1 MSVVHESSNL
11 SETVSNM
18 VSYIQN
24 TTTPHT
30 PLYETTQQAEGK
42 SLLYLRQS
50 PSARLLSQKSRITT
64 FWRIKKTTPRG
75 LEPLS
80 CKATPRY
87 QLGAIPVFATTSYG
101 LGGIRTHDRF
111 LSREPSCPLD
121 YEPILFPA
129 TFDPFGLPD
138 HNGAG
143 KGGGILWRVEYARA
157 DSNYL
162 SAGYVRLNEPPL
174 QHSYISG
181 LADHCLPPLK
191 KKQRV
196 HAGQLTTLH
205 YNYN

>member
-1 MSVVHESSNL
+1 MVAHESSNL

-24 TTTPHT
+24 TTTPKT
-30 PLYETTQQAEGK
+30 PLYETQAEGK
-42 SLLYLRQS
+42 THLLRQS
-50 PSARLLSQKSRITT
+50 PSACKLPYSSKVRAPQKMISFVGDDGSIPSLGVPAAFIPFSLPDTGAGIFQKLNHTT
-64 FWRIKKTTPRG
+64 F
-75 LEPLS
+75 
-80 CKATPRY
+80 
-87 QLGAIPVFATTSYG
+87 
-101 LGGIRTHDRF
+101 
-111 LSREPSCPLD
+111 
-121 YEPILFPA
+121 
-129 TFDPFGLPD
+129 
-138 HNGAG
+138 
-143 KGGGILWRVEYARA
+143 ARA

-191 KKQRV
+191 KQRV